1 VEGGFLLGVFAGS
14 EYEQGTITLKSGD
27 VLLAMTDGIT
37 EAMNAVNEEYSVA
50 RVEDVVRANLG
61 RSAEEIIEDVYGSVA
76 EFERG
81 GHHEDD
87 KVVVVMKV
95 V

>member
-1 VEGGFLLGVFAGS
+1 
-14 EYEQGTITLKSGD
+14 
-27 VLLAMTDGIT
+27 MTDGIT
-37 EAMNAVNEEYSVA
+37 EAMNAANEEFSVA

-61 RSAEEIIEDVYGSVA
+61 RSAEEIIEDVYRGVA

-95 V
+95 A